1 MKKKSHLSKV
11 ESEIVSRIAAGE
23 ITPVHVPRRISAV
36 DILKFELCSEI
47 IRLKKRTECTQ
58 ATIAAELEVHKSE
71 ISKLFSY
78 QLDAFSVDRLLGMVE
93 ALLKSG
99 ADVSL
104 AAALR
109 EASRKVEAKTKRQAK
124 SKGVVRA

>member
-11 ESEIVSRIAAGE
+11 ESEMVSRIAAGE

-58 ATIAAELEVHKSE
+58 ATIAAELGVHKSE

-78 QLDAFSVDRLLGMVE
+78 QLDAFSVDRLIGMVE

-104 AAALR
+104 AAALS
-109 EASRKVEAKTKRQAK
+109 EASRKMEAK
-124 SKGVVRA
+124 SKRQKKTERVVRA